1 MKTSKKNIIE
11 LGNNLKAIDITY
23 KSFEEM
29 QELIEKEKSFY
40 SIAQAFGT
48 YGINAEIVQGYKT
61 KTFYVIKSRTS
72 AIFMV

>member
-1 MKTSKKNIIE
+1 MKTSKKNLLE
-11 LGNNLKAIDITY
+11 LGDNLNAIDITY

-29 QELIEKEKSFY
+29 QELIKKEQVFA

-48 YGINAEIVQGYKT
+48 YGINAEIVQGYNT
-61 KTFYVIKSRTS
+61 KTFYIIKSRTS

>member
-1 MKTSKKNIIE
+1 MKISKKNVIE

-23 KSFEEM
+23 KNFEEM
-29 QELIEKEKSFY
+29 QELIKKEQAFN
-40 SIAQAFGT
+40 SIAQAFGI

-61 KTFYVIKSRTS
+61 KTFYIIKSRTS

>member
-1 MKTSKKNIIE
+1 MKTSKKNLIE
-11 LGNNLKAIDITY
+11 LSDNLNAVDITY

-29 QELIEKEKSFY
+29 QELIKKEQAFN
-40 SIAQAFGT
+40 SIAQAFGI

>member
-11 LGNNLKAIDITY
+11 LGNNLKAVDITY
-23 KSFEEM
+23 KNFEEM
-29 QELIEKEKSFY
+29 QELIKKEKSFY
-40 SIAQAFGT
+40 SIAQAFGV

>member
-1 MKTSKKNIIE
+1 MKISKKNVIE

-29 QELIEKEKSFY
+29 QELIKKEQAFNSL
-40 SIAQAFGT
+40 AQAFGI

-61 KTFYVIKSRTS
+61 KTFYIIKNRTS

>member
-1 MKTSKKNIIE
+1 MKTSKKNLLE
-11 LGNNLKAIDITY
+11 LGDNLNAVDITY

-29 QELIEKEKSFY
+29 QEIIKKEQAFN

-48 YGINAEIVQGYKT
+48 YGIIAEIVQGYNT

>member
-1 MKTSKKNIIE
+1 MNISRKKLIE
-11 LGNNLKAIDITY
+11 LGNKLKAIDITY

-29 QELIEKEKSFY
+29 QELIKKEQAFN

-48 YGINAEIVQGYKT
+48 YGINAEIVQGYNT
-61 KTFYVIKSRTS
+61 KAFYIIKSRTS

>member
-1 MKTSKKNIIE
+1 MKTSKKNLIE
-11 LGNNLKAIDITY
+11 LGNNLNAIDITY

-29 QELIEKEKSFY
+29 QELIKKEKAFN
-40 SIAQAFGT
+40 SIAQAFGV
-48 YGINAEIVQGYKT
+48 YGINSEIVQGYST

>member
-1 MKTSKKNIIE
+1 MKTSRKNLIE
-11 LGNNLKAIDITY
+11 LGNNLQAIDITY

-29 QELIEKEKSFY
+29 QELTKKEQAFD
-40 SIAQAFGT
+40 SIAQAFGV
-48 YGINAEIVQGYKT
+48 YGINAEIVRGYKT

>member
-1 MKTSKKNIIE
+1 MKTSRKNIIE
-11 LGNNLKAIDITY
+11 LGNNLKAVDITY
-23 KSFEEM
+23 KDFEEI
-29 QELIEKEKSFY
+29 QELIKKEKAFN